1 MSILQ
6 FEPFSSQ
13 IDGTFWEK
21 LGKLKIDLYRL
32 DDSDKEIFGY
42 YRGGERANDSVSALP
57 ARLFVSSGSF
67 DKEQVAFAVNSP
79 GTLKNTNTLNEFK
92 DLDKNAFL
100 KQVASQIW
108 DAIKT
113 RSVIDNPQLLVQ
125 FGLITFADLK
135 KYKFYYWFNFPCLF
149 PKKPFQYTKTQYLG
163 EVYDNN
169 EMEAIKQSFHDF
181 YDRTP
186 NCNFFLYKS
195 DGHKFGKLS
204 EWETFWGNSAK
215 DQITIGFIDPSA
227 SDNPGWPLRNLLI
240 AVQQIYK
247 LQQVR
252 VLCYRESLKS
262 QSINA
267 SLLVNVTLPDEVIES
282 LPEHIGWEKG
292 PKGQPTPRVANL
304 APLMDPKQLADTAV
318 DLNLKLMRWRI
329 LPSLNLESISSKK
342 CLLLGAGTLGCY
354 VGRLLMAWGVRHI
367 TFVDNGK
374 VSFSNPVR
382 QPLFTF
388 DDCLDGGVPKA
399 KAAAKGLS
407 LVFPGVN
414 AKGID
419 LSIPMPG
426 HLIDAENVTRDRI
439 VQLETL
445 ISEHDAI
452 FLLTDSRESRW
463 LPTVLGAKLQK
474 IVINTALG
482 FDSFLVMRHGMRE
495 VGKDA
500 DQRLGC
506 YFCNDVVAPVDSL
519 SDRTLDQQCT
529 VTRPGLSALAGGL
542 AVELLASI
550 CNHPLGP
557 WAPADQNVGL
567 SDSADSTPLGILPH
581 QIRGFLAHYQNLI
594 LVGSGY
600 NKCSAC
606 SDPVLKQYDL
616 DGIKFLMR
624 AMADSQYLEQVAG
637 LDQMKL
643 ESDDIDVDWDEDM

>member
-1 MSILQ
+1 MPILQ

-21 LGKLKIDLYRL
+21 LGKLKIDLYKL
-32 DDSDKEIFGY
+32 DDSEKEIYGY
-42 YRGGERANDSVSALP
+42 YRGGERANDSVTALP
-57 ARLFVSSGSF
+57 ARLFLSSGSF
-67 DKEQVAFAVNSP
+67 DKEHVSFAVNSP

-100 KQVASQIW
+100 KESASKIW

-113 RSVIDNPQLLVQ
+113 GAVIENPQLLVQ

-135 KYKFYYWFNFPCLF
+135 KYRFYYWFNFPCLL
-149 PKKPFQYTKTQYLG
+149 PKTPYNCTKSQYISEIYSESQL
-163 EVYDNN
+163 EQV
-169 EMEAIKQSFHDF
+169 KQAFHDF
-181 YDRTP
+181 YDSSP
-186 NCNFFLYKS
+186 NCNFFLYK
-195 DGHKFGKLS
+195 
-204 EWETFWGNSAK
+204 
-215 DQITIGFIDPSA
+215 ITVGFIDPSA
-227 SDNPGWPLRNLLI
+227 SEQPGWPLRNFLLAI
-240 AVQQIYK
+240 QQNWD
-247 LQQVR
+247 LSQVK

-262 QSINA
+262 QSINS
-267 SLLVNVTLPDEVIES
+267 SLLIHVEIAGGKIDTLPEY
-282 LPEHIGWEKG
+282 IGWEKG
-292 PKGQPTPRVANL
+292 PKGQPTPRLANL

-329 LPSLNLESISSKK
+329 LPLLNLESISSKK

-354 VGRLLMAWGVRHI
+354 VARLLMAWGVRHI

-388 DDCLDGGVPKA
+388 EDCLDGGAPKA
-399 KAAAKGLS
+399 KAAAKGLTQ
-407 LVFPGVN
+407 VFPGVE

-426 HLIDAENVTRDRI
+426 HLIDTENVTKARI
-439 VQLETL
+439 IELEKL
-445 ISEHDAI
+445 IADHDVM

-482 FDSFLVMRHGMRE
+482 FDSFLVMRHGMRDIGQNVE
-495 VGKDA
+495 
-500 DQRLGC
+500 QRLGC

-519 SDRTLDQQCT
+519 TDRTLDQQCT

-550 CNHPLGP
+550 CNHNEGP
-557 WAPADQNVGL
+557 WAPADQSVSI
-567 SDSADSTPLGILPH
+567 SDSANSTPLGIIPH
-581 QIRGFLAHYQNLI
+581 QIRGFLAHFQNLI

-606 SDPVLKQYDL
+606 SDPVLKQYEQ
-616 DGIKFLMR
+616 DGIEFLMK
-624 AMADSQYLEQVAG
+624 AMADSKYLEQVAG
-637 LDQMKL
+637 LDQMKM
-643 ESDDIDVDWDEDM
+643 ESEDIDVDWDEDM